1 MAATYNITINQNADF
16 RRSFQVKESNIIL
29 DITNYSFSGRLKPS
43 FNSTSYVDFTATVT
57 DGPAGTFSILI
68 TDTVTAD
75 MDPGTWVYD
84 IIMTDS
90 AADKTRL
97 IQGNAFVKQGVTP

>member
-1 MAATYNITINQNADF
+1 MAATYNITINQNTDF
-16 RRSFQVKESNIIL
+16 RRSFQVKEDDIIL
-29 DITNYSFSGRLKPS
+29 DITNYSFSGRLKQS

-57 DGPAGTFSILI
+57 DGPAGTFSVLLV
-68 TDTVTAD
+68 DTVTAD

-84 IIMTDS
+84 IMMTDA